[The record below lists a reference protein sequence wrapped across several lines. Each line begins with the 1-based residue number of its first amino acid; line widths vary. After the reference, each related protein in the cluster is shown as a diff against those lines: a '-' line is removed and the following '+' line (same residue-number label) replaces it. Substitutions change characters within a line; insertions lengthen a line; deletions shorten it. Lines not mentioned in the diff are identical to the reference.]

1 MDIIITDDNIMCL
14 YNILIYVILF
24 ANKHE
29 LCTVLKD
36 DIYFSHISREGG
48 AEYVLI
54 LEDNL
59 LLIPR

>member
-1 MDIIITDDNIMCL
+1 MCL
-14 YNILIYVILF
+14 RNKLTYVILF

-29 LCTVLKD
+29 LCSVLKV

-48 AEYVLI
+48 AEHVLI

>member
-1 MDIIITDDNIMCL
+1 MCL
-14 YNILIYVILF
+14 HNILIHVILF
-24 ANKHE
+24 DIKHE
-29 LCTVLKD
+29 LFTVLKD

>member
-1 MDIIITDDNIMCL
+1 MCL
-14 YNILIYVILF
+14 HNILIYVILF